1 MQVKPCSSK
10 STLVDKSLTKALGI
24 KKSITV
30 FFVCF
35 TYFSMWLG
43 NILQMDFLRRRR
55 NFFKFCTFQCRESIF
70 NFRTTNISGGSRNYR
85 TRHSHS
91 HNTHSNVPSSP
102 IFSQYRFC
110 SQSEFM
116 LFSQLIL
123 SSSSSFAF
131 KYGIFILYWSLK
143 IIKYHFGTF
152 SSLLSALSVHLPFPS
167 DCHCAH

>member
-1 MQVKPCSSK
+1 MRVKLCSSK

-102 IFSQYRFC
+102 IFFSISILQPVGIYAFL
-110 SQSEFM
+110 SAH
-116 LFSQLIL
+116 SQLVVVVCL
-123 SSSSSFAF
+123 
-131 KYGIFILYWSLK
+131 
-143 IIKYHFGTF
+143 
-152 SSLLSALSVHLPFPS
+152 
-167 DCHCAH
+167 